1 MQQLLN
7 FFFKNRTFL
16 LFLMLFSFSIG
27 LTVTSHDYHKSRFLN
42 SSALISG
49 SINAFFSKIGN
60 YFNLKKENILLLE
73 ENNRLKALNLNRSI
87 QSTAVSNDADNYQL
101 TPASVIKNSYAFPQN
116 YLTLSKGERDHI
128 KEDMGVITSKGL
140 VGVIDQTS
148 SKYARVISILNTK
161 SKINAKLKK
170 SNHFGTLEWNGENHR
185 SVQLHDIQD
194 LVKLAKGDTVVT
206 SGYSSVFPENIPI
219 GHIESFQ
226 LNDTKDLY
234 IINVSLFNDM
244 TNLRHVHIIE
254 NLNFEELKTLKE
266 KNE

>member
-1 MQQLLN
+1 M
-7 FFFKNRTFL
+7 
-16 LFLMLFSFSIG
+16 
-27 LTVTSHDYHKSRFLN
+27 
-42 SSALISG
+42 
-49 SINAFFSKIGN
+49 
-60 YFNLKKENILLLE
+60 LE
-73 ENNRLKALNLNRSI
+73 ENNRLKGLNLNRSI
-87 QSTAVSNDADNYQL
+87 QSRAVSNDTDNYLL
-101 TPASVIKNSYAFPQN
+101 TPAYVIKNSYAFPQN
-116 YLTLSKGERDHI
+116 YLTLNKGERDLI

-140 VGVIDQTS
+140 VGIIDQTS
-148 SKYARVISILNTK
+148 PKYARVISILNTK

-170 SNHFGTLEWNGENHR
+170 SNHFGTLEWNGKNHR

-219 GHIESFQ
+219 GRIESFQ

-254 NLNFEELKTLKE
+254 NLDFEELKTLKE

>member
-1 MQQLLN
+1 M
-7 FFFKNRTFL
+7 
-16 LFLMLFSFSIG
+16 
-27 LTVTSHDYHKSRFLN
+27 
-42 SSALISG
+42 
-49 SINAFFSKIGN
+49 
-60 YFNLKKENILLLE
+60 LE

-87 QSTAVSNDADNYQL
+87 QSTPVSNDADNYQL

-116 YLTLSKGERDHI
+116 YLTLNKGERDHI

-140 VGVIDQTS
+140 VGIIDQTS
-148 SKYARVISILNTK
+148 SKYARVISVLNTK

-170 SNHFGTLEWNGENHR
+170 SNHFGTLEWNGGNHR

-219 GHIESFQ
+219 GRIESFQ

-254 NLNFEELKTLKE
+254 NLDFEELKTLKE
-266 KNE
+266 KND

>member
-1 MQQLLN
+1 M
-7 FFFKNRTFL
+7 
-16 LFLMLFSFSIG
+16 
-27 LTVTSHDYHKSRFLN
+27 
-42 SSALISG
+42 SG
-49 SINAFFSKIGN
+49 SIHAFFSKIGN
-60 YFNLKKENILLLE
+60 YFNLKEENFLLLD

-116 YLTLSKGERDHI
+116 YLTLNKGERDLI
-128 KEDMGVITSKGL
+128 KEDMGVITSNGL
-140 VGVIDQTS
+140 VGIIDQTS

-170 SNHFGTLEWNGENHR
+170 SNHFGTLEWNGENYR

-219 GHIESFQ
+219 GRIESFQ

-254 NLNFEELKTLKE
+254 NLDFEELKTLKE

>member
-1 MQQLLN
+1 M
-7 FFFKNRTFL
+7 
-16 LFLMLFSFSIG
+16 
-27 LTVTSHDYHKSRFLN
+27 
-42 SSALISG
+42 
-49 SINAFFSKIGN
+49 
-60 YFNLKKENILLLE
+60 LE

-87 QSTAVSNDADNYQL
+87 QSTPVSNDADNYQL

-116 YLTLSKGERDHI
+116 YLTLNKGERDHI

-140 VGVIDQTS
+140 VGIIDQTS

-170 SNHFGTLEWNGENHR
+170 SNHFGTLEWNGGNHR

-194 LVKLAKGDTVVT
+194 LVKLAEGDTVVT

-219 GHIESFQ
+219 GRIESFQ

-244 TNLRHVHIIE
+244 TNLSHVHIIE
-254 NLNFEELKTLKE
+254 NLDFEELKTLKE

>member
-16 LFLMLFSFSIG
+16 LFLMLFSFALG
-27 LTVTSHDYHKSRFLN
+27 LTITSHDYHRSKFVN
-42 SSALISG
+42 SSTLISG
-49 SINAFFSKIGN
+49 SIHAFFSKIGN
-60 YFNLKKENILLLE
+60 YFNLKEENTILLQ
-73 ENNRLKALNLNRSI
+73 ENNRLKELNLNHPIESI
-87 QSTAVSNDADNYQL
+87 AVSNEAKNYKL
-101 TPASVIKNSYAFPQN
+101 IPASVIKNTYAFPKN
-116 YLTLSKGERDHI
+116 YLTLNKGERDLI

-140 VGVIDQTS
+140 VGIIDKTS
-148 SKYARVISILNTK
+148 SKYARVISILNIK

-170 SNHFGTLEWNGENHR
+170 SNHFGTLEWNGKNHR

-194 LVKLAKGDTVVT
+194 LVKLVKGDTVVT

-219 GHIESFQ
+219 GRIESFQ
-226 LNDTKDLY
+226 LNETKDLY
-234 IINVSLFNDM
+234 IIDVVLFNDM

-254 NLNFEELKTLKE
+254 NLDLEQLKTLKV

>member
-16 LFLMLFSFSIG
+16 LFLLLFSFSMG
-27 LTVTSHDYHKSRFLN
+27 LTITSHDYHKTRFLN
-42 SSALISG
+42 SSAFMSG
-49 SINAFFSKIGN
+49 SIHAFFSKIGN
-60 YFNLKKENILLLE
+60 YFNLKEENILLLE
-73 ENNRLKALNLNRSI
+73 ENNRLKALNLNRSTK
-87 QSTAVSNDADNYQL
+87 STAVSNNAENYQL

-116 YLTLSKGERDHI
+116 YLTLNKGERDLI

-140 VGVIDQTS
+140 VGIIDQTS
-148 SKYARVISILNTK
+148 SKYARVISILNKK
-161 SKINAKLKK
+161 SKINAKLEK
-170 SNHFGTLEWNGENHR
+170 SNHFGTLEWNGENYR

-194 LVKLAKGDTVVT
+194 LVKIAKGDTVVT

-219 GHIESFQ
+219 GRIESFQ

-234 IINVSLFNDM
+234 IINVTLFNDM
-244 TNLRHVHIIE
+244 TNLRHVHIIK
-254 NLNFEELKTLKE
+254 NLDFEELKTLEE

>member
-16 LFLMLFSFSIG
+16 LFLMLFSFALG
-27 LTVTSHDYHKSRFLN
+27 LTITSHDYHRSKFVN
-42 SSALISG
+42 SSTLISG
-49 SINAFFSKIGN
+49 SIHAFFSKIGN
-60 YFNLKKENILLLE
+60 YFNLKEENTILLQ
-73 ENNRLKALNLNRSI
+73 ENNRLKALNLNHPIESI
-87 QSTAVSNDADNYQL
+87 AVSNEAKNYKL
-101 TPASVIKNSYAFPQN
+101 IPASVIKNTYAFPKN
-116 YLTLSKGERDHI
+116 YLTLNKGERDLI

-140 VGVIDQTS
+140 VGIIDKTS
-148 SKYARVISILNTK
+148 SKYARVISILNIK

-170 SNHFGTLEWNGENHR
+170 SNHFGTLEWNGKNHR

-194 LVKLAKGDTVVT
+194 LVKLVKGDTVVT

-219 GHIESFQ
+219 GRIESFQ
-226 LNDTKDLY
+226 LNETKDLY
-234 IINVSLFNDM
+234 IIDVVLFNDM

-254 NLNFEELKTLKE
+254 NLDLEQLKTLKV

>member
-16 LFLMLFSFSIG
+16 LFLMLFSFALG
-27 LTVTSHDYHKSRFLN
+27 LTITSHDYHRSKFVN
-42 SSALISG
+42 SSTLISG
-49 SINAFFSKIGN
+49 SIHAFFSKIGN
-60 YFNLKKENILLLE
+60 YFNLNEENTILLQ
-73 ENNRLKALNLNRSI
+73 ENNRLKELNLNLPIESI
-87 QSTAVSNDADNYQL
+87 AVSNEVKNYKL
-101 TPASVIKNSYAFPQN
+101 TPASVIKNTYAFPKN
-116 YLTLSKGERDHI
+116 YLTLNKGERDLI

-140 VGVIDQTS
+140 VGIIDKTS
-148 SKYARVISILNTK
+148 SKYARVISILNIK

-194 LVKLAKGDTVVT
+194 LVKLVKGDTVVT

-219 GHIESFQ
+219 GRIESFQ
-226 LNDTKDLY
+226 LNETKDLY
-234 IINVSLFNDM
+234 IINVVLFNDM

-254 NLNFEELKTLKE
+254 NLDLEQLKTLKV

>member
-1 MQQLLN
+1 M
-7 FFFKNRTFL
+7 
-16 LFLMLFSFSIG
+16 
-27 LTVTSHDYHKSRFLN
+27 
-42 SSALISG
+42 
-49 SINAFFSKIGN
+49 
-60 YFNLKKENILLLE
+60 LE

-87 QSTAVSNDADNYQL
+87 QSTPVSNDADNYQL

-116 YLTLSKGERDHI
+116 YLTLNKGERDHI

-140 VGVIDQTS
+140 VGIIDQTS
-148 SKYARVISILNTK
+148 SKYARVISVLNTK

-170 SNHFGTLEWNGENHR
+170 SNHFGTLEWNGGNHR

-219 GHIESFQ
+219 GRIESFQ

-254 NLNFEELKTLKE
+254 NLDFEELKTLKE

>member
-1 MQQLLN
+1 M
-7 FFFKNRTFL
+7 
-16 LFLMLFSFSIG
+16 
-27 LTVTSHDYHKSRFLN
+27 
-42 SSALISG
+42 SG
-49 SINAFFSKIGN
+49 SIHAFFSKIGN
-60 YFNLKKENILLLE
+60 YFNLKEENFLLLD

-116 YLTLSKGERDHI
+116 YLTLNKGERDLI
-128 KEDMGVITSKGL
+128 KEDMGVITSNGL
-140 VGVIDQTS
+140 VGIIDQTS

-185 SVQLHDIQD
+185 AVQLHDIQD

-219 GHIESFQ
+219 GRIESFQ

-254 NLNFEELKTLKE
+254 NLDFEELKTLKE

>member
-1 MQQLLN
+1 MYKRQ
-7 FFFKNRTFL
+7 
-16 LFLMLFSFSIG
+16 
-27 LTVTSHDYHKSRFLN
+27 
-42 SSALISG
+42 
-49 SINAFFSKIGN
+49 
-60 YFNLKKENILLLE
+60 
-73 ENNRLKALNLNRSI
+73 I
-87 QSTAVSNDADNYQL
+87 QSSAVSNDADNYQL

-116 YLTLSKGERDHI
+116 YLTLNKGKRDLI

-140 VGVIDQTS
+140 VGIIDQTS

-219 GHIESFQ
+219 GRIESFQ

-254 NLNFEELKTLKE
+254 NLDFEELKTLKE

>member
-1 MQQLLN
+1 M
-7 FFFKNRTFL
+7 
-16 LFLMLFSFSIG
+16 
-27 LTVTSHDYHKSRFLN
+27 
-42 SSALISG
+42 SG
-49 SINAFFSKIGN
+49 SIHAFFSKIGN
-60 YFNLKKENILLLE
+60 YFNLKEENFLLLD

-87 QSTAVSNDADNYQL
+87 QSTAVSNDAENYQL

-116 YLTLSKGERDHI
+116 YLTLNKGERDLI
-128 KEDMGVITSKGL
+128 KEDMGVITSNGL
-140 VGVIDQTS
+140 VGIIDQTS

-170 SNHFGTLEWNGENHR
+170 SNHFGTLEWNGENYR

-219 GHIESFQ
+219 GRIESFQ

-254 NLNFEELKTLKE
+254 NLDFEELKTLKE

>member
-16 LFLMLFSFSIG
+16 LFLILFSFGLG
-27 LTVTSHDYHKSRFLN
+27 LTITSYDYHRSKFVN
-42 SSALISG
+42 SSTLMSG
-49 SINAFFSKIGN
+49 SIHAFFSKIGN
-60 YFNLKKENILLLE
+60 YFNLKEENTILLQ
-73 ENNRLKALNLNRSI
+73 ENNRLKALNLNHPIESI
-87 QSTAVSNDADNYQL
+87 AVSNEAKNYKL
-101 TPASVIKNSYAFPQN
+101 IPASVIKNTYAFPKN
-116 YLTLSKGERDHI
+116 YLTLNKGERDLI

-140 VGVIDQTS
+140 VGIIDKTS
-148 SKYARVISILNTK
+148 SKYARVISILNIK

-170 SNHFGTLEWNGENHR
+170 SNHFGTLEWNGKNHR

-194 LVKLAKGDTVVT
+194 LVKLVKGDTVVT

-219 GHIESFQ
+219 GRIESFQ
-226 LNDTKDLY
+226 LNETKDLY
-234 IINVSLFNDM
+234 IIDVVLFNDM

-254 NLNFEELKTLKE
+254 NLDLEQLKTLKV

>member
-27 LTVTSHDYHKSRFLN
+27 ITITSHDYHKSRFLN
-42 SSALISG
+42 SSGLITGSFHAL
-49 SINAFFSKIGN
+49 FSKIGN

-73 ENNRLKALNLNRSI
+73 ENNRLKALNFNHSAQPQAI
-87 QSTAVSNDADNYQL
+87 SNEADNYQL

-116 YLTLSKGERDHI
+116 YLTLNKGERDLI
-128 KEDMGVITSKGL
+128 KEDMGVISSKGV
-140 VGVIDQTS
+140 VGIVDKTS
-148 SKYARVISILNTK
+148 SKYSRVISILNIK

-170 SNHFGTLEWNGENHR
+170 SSHFGTLEWNGENHR
-185 SVQLHDIQD
+185 LVQLHDIQD
-194 LVKLAKGDTVVT
+194 LVEIAKGDTIVT
-206 SGYSSVFPENIPI
+206 SGYSSLFPENIPI
-219 GHIESFQ
+219 GRIESFR

-234 IINVSLFNDM
+234 IIDVALFNDM

-254 NLNFEELKTLKE
+254 NLDLEELKMLKE